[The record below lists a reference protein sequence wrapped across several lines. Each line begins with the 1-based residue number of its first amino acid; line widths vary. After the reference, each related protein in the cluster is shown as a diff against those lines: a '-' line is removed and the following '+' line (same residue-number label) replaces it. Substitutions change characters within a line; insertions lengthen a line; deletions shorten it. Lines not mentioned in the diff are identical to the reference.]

1 MMIRQATKNDF
12 DALYALWQTVCL
24 QLYPQADELQRFE
37 AMLDLNPELCLVL
50 VNEANIIVGS
60 IMGAFDGRTASI
72 HRLAV
77 AQDLQKQ
84 GWGKKLIAELE
95 KILAQKGIKKVVA
108 QVLTHKTDLVPFY
121 EKLGFTEMT
130 YAKTYYKDL

>member
-1 MMIRQATKNDF
+1 MKIRQANKNDF
-12 DALYALWQTVCL
+12 DPLHALWQTVCL
-24 QLYPQADELQRFE
+24 QLYPEAEERQRFE
-37 AMLDLNPELCLVL
+37 AMLQLNPELCLVI
-50 VNEANIIVGS
+50 VTDENKIVGS

-77 AQDLQKQ
+77 AKDLQKQ

-95 KILAQKGIKKVVA
+95 IILVQKGIKKVAA
-108 QVLTHKTDLVPFY
+108 QVLAHKSNIVPFY